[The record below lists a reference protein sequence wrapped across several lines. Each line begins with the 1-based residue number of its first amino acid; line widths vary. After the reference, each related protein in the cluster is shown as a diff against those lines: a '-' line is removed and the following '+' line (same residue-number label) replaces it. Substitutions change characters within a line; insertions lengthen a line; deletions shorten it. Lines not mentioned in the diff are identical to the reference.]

1 MNSIS
6 DKSHIIKYIVVF
18 ILVLLMAMLSVF
30 DSFSEMERYAEDFL
44 YQRGKLVPA
53 DIKIIAIDDR
63 TIDMLG
69 PYSEWDRSV
78 FADLLD
84 ILADADEPPKAVGI
98 DVIFSG
104 ESETDSDTALAEVA
118 ARIQGI
124 VLASKFNTA
133 VRYDRDTGSIQTY
146 VHDESLAYD
155 QLNSVTEHG
164 YASAFPDD
172 DGYLRKVILRLIS
185 DGTEYDSFA
194 VKLLDAAGYDSQT
207 ASDTVEFLYT
217 SKPGEFEAVSMSDV
231 LDKTVPAGYFADSI
245 VLIGAYSDGM
255 LDSYN
260 VPIEH
265 GRSMY
270 GVEIQANII
279 NAVRNG
285 YIVKRIPVWGELI
298 LLAICL
304 VSFGLVASRKSIR
317 ISLICIPAF
326 FIIYAVVCFVL
337 FRFAH
342 LISKILYIP
351 IGIIIIFFAMILVR
365 YVELQRRRADE
376 LKMTLFS
383 MADSMAEAIEGRT
396 PYNANHTKNVAKR
409 SVEMLRYINRM
420 HKEGRTDM
428 YFSENDID
436 QMHLAAM
443 LHDIGKMDVPL
454 EVMDKPTKLG
464 SSERALLD
472 RLAIIRLHL
481 ENDMLT
487 GRITGAE
494 GSELTG
500 RIDAFTDKIGL
511 FNCGKPLSEEEFAII
526 DDIADLTYTDASGKV
541 IPYLTAEEKDNL
553 HIKAGTLSDNERTI
567 MQSHVVYTHKILSHV
582 TFGADF
588 DRVADMA
595 SNHHE
600 LLNGKGYP
608 NGIDADQIDVMTRIL
623 TIMDIY
629 DSLIADDRPYKK
641 PKPIEIAFKILD
653 EEAEAGKIDAS
664 LLEIAKEMYLS

>member
-1 MNSIS
+1 MT
-6 DKSHIIKYIVVF
+6 KLRTPQFIKYA
-18 ILVLLMAMLSVF
+18 VLLIIIVLSILLSGF
-30 DSFSEMERYAEDFL
+30 DSFSEMERYAEDII
-44 YQRGKLVPA
+44 YQRGKPVPA

-63 TIDMLG
+63 SIDRLG
-69 PYSEWDRSV
+69 PYSNWDRSV
-78 FADLLD
+78 FAELLD
-84 ILADADEPPKAVGI
+84 VIADAEKSPKAVGI

-104 ESETDSDTALAEVA
+104 ESEADSDTALAEAA
-118 ARIQGI
+118 ARIPGI

-133 VRYDRDTGSIQTY
+133 VRYDHDTGSIQTY

-155 QLNSVTEHG
+155 RLNDVTEHG
-164 YASAFPDD
+164 YTSAFPDD
-172 DGYLRKVILRLIS
+172 DGYLRKVVLRVKS
-185 DGTEYDSFA
+185 DGTGYDSFA
-194 VKLLDAAGYDSQT
+194 VKLLEAAGYNAQNT
-207 ASDTVEFLYT
+207 SDTVDFLYT
-217 SKPGEFEAVSMSDV
+217 SKPGEFEAVSMTDV
-231 LDKTVPAGYFADSI
+231 LDKTVPAEYFADSI

-265 GRSMY
+265 GKSMY

-285 YIVKRIPVWGELI
+285 YIVRRIPVWGEII

-304 VSFGLVASRKSIR
+304 VAFGLVASRKSIQ
-317 ISLICIPAF
+317 ISLACIPAF
-326 FIIYAVVCFVL
+326 FLIHAVICFVL
-337 FRFAH
+337 FRFAN
-342 LISKILYIP
+342 LISKVLYIP
-351 IGIIIIFFAMILVR
+351 IGIILIFFAMILVR
-365 YVELQRRRADE
+365 YVELQRKRADE

-409 SVEMLRYINRM
+409 SVEMLRYINQM
-420 HKEGRTDM
+420 HKEGRTEM
-428 YFSENDID
+428 FFSENDID

-454 EVMDKPTKLG
+454 EVMDKATKLG
-464 SSERALLD
+464 SGERALLD
-472 RLAIIRLHL
+472 RLAIIRLHI
-481 ENDMLT
+481 ENDILT
-487 GRITGAE
+487 ERITE
-494 GSELTG
+494 PESRNLISK
-500 RIDAFTDKIGL
+500 IDAFTDKIGL
-511 FNCGKPLSEEEFAII
+511 FNCGKPLSQEELAII
-526 DDIADLTYTDASGKV
+526 DDIADLTYTDAAGNV

-582 TFGADF
+582 SFGSDF
-588 DRVADMA
+588 DRVAEMA

-600 LLNGKGYP
+600 FLNGEGYP
-608 NGIDADQIDVMTRIL
+608 NGIDAEQIDVMTRIL

-641 PKPIEIAFKILD
+641 PKPVDVAFKILD
-653 EEAEAGKIDAS
+653 EEAEAGKIDSS
-664 LLEIAKEMYLS
+664 LLEITKEMYLS